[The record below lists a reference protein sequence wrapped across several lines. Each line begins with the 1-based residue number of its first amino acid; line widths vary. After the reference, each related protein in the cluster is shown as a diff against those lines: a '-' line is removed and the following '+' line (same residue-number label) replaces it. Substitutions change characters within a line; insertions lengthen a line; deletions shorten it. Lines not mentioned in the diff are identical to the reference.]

1 MKTEKEKTSK
11 IYWAGAYISFGLSFL
26 GLELIALLNN
36 ITPDNANF
44 QKNFRLL
51 ILTIYLLAGFIG
63 GLLVAEK
70 SSIYWLQGG
79 LVSGIIAY
87 IIDQIVHATLY
98 GWAFVGNVLIM
109 STLIGGSLL
118 GAAIQEYTDFTKFIR
133 SYFIKLSKK

>member
-1 MKTEKEKTSK
+1 MKTEKENISK

-26 GLELIALLNN
+26 GLELIALLNG
-36 ITPDNANF
+36 IAPDNASF

-51 ILTIYLLAGFIG
+51 ILAIYLIAGFIG

-87 IIDQIVHATLY
+87 IIDQIVHSVLY
-98 GWAFVGNVLIM
+98 GWTFVGNVLIM
-109 STLIGGSLL
+109 ATLIGGSLL
-118 GAAIQEYTDFTKFIR
+118 GAATQEYTDFTVFIK
-133 SYFIKLSKK
+133 SYFIKNK